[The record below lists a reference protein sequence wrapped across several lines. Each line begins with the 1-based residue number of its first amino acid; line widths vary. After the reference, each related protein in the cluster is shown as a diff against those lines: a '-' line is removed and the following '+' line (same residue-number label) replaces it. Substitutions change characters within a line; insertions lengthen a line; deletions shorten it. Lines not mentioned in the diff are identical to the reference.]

1 MTEQPIDA
9 TTRQRLLEC
18 WLPFAQQI
26 NQDLGWGYNAPDLE
40 ALILAAASDLAQT
53 NSATTAR
60 AVLWRQHLRNQGEQL

>member
-1 MTEQPIDA
+1 MTEQSIDA

-26 NQDLGWGYNAPDLE
+26 NQDLGWGCTAPDLE
-40 ALILAAASDLAQT
+40 ALILAAASDLGQT

-60 AVLWRQHLRNQGEQL
+60 AVLWRQHLRNQSEQL